1 MKQKGSN
8 ISTIKTENNSL
19 ILNCIRR
26 RAMSRAEISKSTGL
40 SKSAVT
46 IITKQL
52 IDEGQLMEIGTESIS
67 YGRHPILLDIVKT
80 RRYAMGIAL
89 DRARVTVCIVNLKL
103 QSVDSRCRDISEF
116 DAPDKAVLWAYQNGL
131 EILDEKKISRELCVG
146 IGVAAPGPLDYK
158 RGVILT
164 PPNFELFRDFDV
176 RGCLAAYSDMPV
188 FVNNTPV
195 LMAMYERCKR
205 EPELNNYIYVTVD
218 NGVGSAIFQNGRVNM
233 GSAGFSGEIGHT
245 TVDVNG
251 PVCSCGNY
259 GCLEGYVTKK
269 AFLKLYGID
278 YEENADKAYSGD
290 REALDRIVRLARYFA
305 SGIINSVNM
314 LDLDTVIISGE
325 LNYRYELLFE
335 QLQNN
340 INERSIITKA
350 HKVTV
355 LPALAENSAFS
366 AVNVIE
372 HYFSAAGLGAD
383 AVPQAAL

>member
-1 MKQKGSN
+1 MDN
-8 ISTIKTENNSL
+8 LRWIK
-19 ILNCIRR
+19 
-26 RAMSRAEISKSTGL
+26 
-40 SKSAVT
+40 
-46 IITKQL
+46 
-52 IDEGQLMEIGTESIS
+52 
-67 YGRHPILLDIVKT
+67 
-80 RRYAMGIAL
+80 
-89 DRARVTVCIVNLKL
+89 
-103 QSVDSRCRDISEF
+103 
-116 DAPDKAVLWAYQNGL
+116 
-131 EILDEKKISRELCVG
+131 ILDEKKISRELCVG

-176 RGCLAAYSDMPV
+176 RGCLAAYTDMPV

-195 LMAMYERCKR
+195 LMAMYEHCKR

-251 PVCSCGNY
+251 PVCICGNY

-269 AFLKLYGID
+269 AFLKLYGTD

-290 REALDRIVRLARYFA
+290 RDALDRIVRLARYFA

-355 LPALAENSAFS
+355 LPNECQAD
-366 AVNVIE
+366 
-372 HYFSAAGLGAD
+372 SAAATKLQQRRGNRHFSEANNGINIQRRNAQLFRVSNSDTDIFIPIKEIAVRGEDVKGIEQLLHYGASSML
-383 AVPQAAL
+383 PAAS